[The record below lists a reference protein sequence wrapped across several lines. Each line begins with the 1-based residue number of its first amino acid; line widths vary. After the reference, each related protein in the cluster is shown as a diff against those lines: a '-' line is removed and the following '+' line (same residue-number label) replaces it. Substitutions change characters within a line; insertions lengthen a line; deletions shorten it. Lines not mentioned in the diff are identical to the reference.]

1 MAIRICLLVL
11 AFGALASAQPAPKE
25 AVVNR
30 DQVALLASCGATGN
44 PLATLAAGQRVRF
57 RFALSG
63 SASGCYSVSADV
75 DGREVRGY
83 VPKDA
88 VAGLEEFEQQRR
100 DASHHQL
107 VDSAISVIGLEP
119 ATPASSIRSGDLSLD
134 AQSRLLEAAA
144 LLESGDAAKAEQII
158 AQAGLPADN
167 GTAAMLR
174 AKALMRLTRPRQ
186 AFEAI
191 EPALQAHR
199 DDPDLL
205 AMAGLSRLQLD
216 DAPAAEA
223 YLRQSLALRPNPSLE
238 NVLRRIQRESAADAS
253 DQKTYGTRFA
263 LRYEDGQLDSRSARE
278 LTEVLDHEVTRISQE
293 LGCNSNDRLPVI
305 IQSRENYQAT
315 TGAADWS
322 AGRYDGRIRIALAP
336 GGAIDAETK
345 RTFSHEYVHACLA
358 SLGNWP
364 AWLHEGMAQKLSGAA
379 PHPRAMQLVKQLGAD
394 GNLPKLKQ
402 LSGGWSGL
410 DSRQAAVAYTVAL
423 LAVQALYERY
433 QSYGVRTLLAQP
445 SELARVSSEVDE
457 RIQSD
462 FR

>member
-11 AFGALASAQPAPKE
+11 ALGALASTAQPAAKE

-30 DQVALLASCGATGN
+30 DQVALLASCDATGN

-119 ATPASSIRSGDLSLD
+119 ATAANSIRSGDLSLE
-134 AQSRLLEAAA
+134 AESKLFEAAA

-167 GTAAMLR
+167 RTAAMLR

-191 EPALQAHR
+191 EPALRAHR

-216 DAPAAEA
+216 DAPAA
-223 YLRQSLALRPNPSLE
+223 
-238 NVLRRIQRESAADAS
+238 
-253 DQKTYGTRFA
+253 
-263 LRYEDGQLDSRSARE
+263 
-278 LTEVLDHEVTRISQE
+278 
-293 LGCNSNDRLPVI
+293 
-305 IQSRENYQAT
+305 
-315 TGAADWS
+315 
-322 AGRYDGRIRIALAP
+322 
-336 GGAIDAETK
+336 
-345 RTFSHEYVHACLA
+345 
-358 SLGNWP
+358 
-364 AWLHEGMAQKLSGAA
+364 
-379 PHPRAMQLVKQLGAD
+379 
-394 GNLPKLKQ
+394 
-402 LSGGWSGL
+402 
-410 DSRQAAVAYTVAL
+410 
-423 LAVQALYERY
+423 
-433 QSYGVRTLLAQP
+433 
-445 SELARVSSEVDE
+445 
-457 RIQSD
+457 
-462 FR
+462 